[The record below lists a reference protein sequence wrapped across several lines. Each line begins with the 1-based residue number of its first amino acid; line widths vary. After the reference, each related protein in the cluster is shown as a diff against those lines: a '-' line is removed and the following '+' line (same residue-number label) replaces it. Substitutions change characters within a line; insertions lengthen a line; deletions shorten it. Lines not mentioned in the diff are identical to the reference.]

1 MWYSSRP
8 QSTYNRIF
16 NFVVGVRGGGKTF
29 NTLVEA
35 IEDFEKK
42 GKQFVYLRRRGVDLD
57 DACTGGKNSGDLFAD
72 IKHKG
77 FFPDV
82 NFKIVA
88 DHSGGY
94 NFYYNDK
101 PMGRW

>member
-1 MWYSSRP
+1 MVQFLPNNFIIVYSILS
-8 QSTYNRIF
+8 SGY
-16 NFVVGVRGGGKTF
+16 GGGKTF

-42 GKQFVYLRRRGVDLD
+42 GKQFFVYLRRRGVDLD

-82 NFKIVA
+82 NLK
-88 DHSGGY
+88 
-94 NFYYNDK
+94 
-101 PMGRW
+101 